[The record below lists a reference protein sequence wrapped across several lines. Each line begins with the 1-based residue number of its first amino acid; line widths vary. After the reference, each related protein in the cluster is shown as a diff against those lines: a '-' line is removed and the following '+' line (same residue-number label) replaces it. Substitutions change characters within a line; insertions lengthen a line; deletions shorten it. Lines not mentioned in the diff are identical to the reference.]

1 MALAKAFSAAVHGI
15 DAYLVEVEADV
26 GRGMAGNFLI
36 VGLPDAAVQ
45 EARERVRAAVRNTGL
60 MFPDKRITVNLA
72 PADVRKEG
80 PSLDLPIAVGI
91 LAATGQVELSA
102 LTSTVLVGELAL
114 DGSVRPVAGVLPVA
128 IGAKAAGMRRL
139 IVPTANACEAAVV
152 GDLEVY
158 PEATLA
164 EVLALLNDG
173 LGPQVYAGASPLTDL
188 EEPVFDVCF
197 SDVKGQDHGKRALEV
212 AAAGGHNILM
222 VGPPGSGKT
231 MLARRLPT
239 ILPPL
244 SLDEALEATKIYSI
258 AGQLP
263 AETALLTTRPFR
275 SPHHTISYAGL
286 VGGGSFPRPGEV
298 SLAHHGL
305 LFLDELP
312 EFRRDILE
320 MLRQPLED
328 GVITIARISGS
339 VAFPARVMFV
349 GAANPCPCGHLG
361 DSARAC
367 TCNPMH
373 LQRYRQRLSGP
384 LLDRIDIQIEIPRLK
399 QDEMTATGGT
409 GATSREIRKRVQKA
423 RDIQAERFAGAG
435 IYTNAQMTSKHLRAF
450 CELDAPTQSLLRT
463 AIDTLKLSARAYDR
477 IIKLA
482 RTIADLD
489 GAENIQPAYVA
500 EALQYRSLDRKTWQA

>member
-1 MALAKAFSAAVHGI
+1 MGLAKARSAAVHGI

-36 VGLPDAAVQ
+36 VGLPDTAVQ

-60 MFPDKRITVNLA
+60 LFPDQRITVNLA

-80 PSLDLPIAVGI
+80 PGLDLPIAVGI
-91 LAATGQVELSA
+91 LAATGQVERAS
-102 LTSTVLVGELAL
+102 LTETVLVGELAL
-114 DGSVRPVAGVLPVA
+114 DGAVRPVNGVLPVA

-139 IVPTANACEAAVV
+139 IVPTANAREAAVV
-152 GDLEVY
+152 GSIEVF
-158 PEATLA
+158 PVETLA
-164 EVLALLNDG
+164 EVIALLNDG
-173 LGPQVYAGASPLTDL
+173 IGPQPYQGGSPMADL
-188 EEPVFDVCF
+188 EEPVFEVCF

-263 AETALLTTRPFR
+263 PDTALLTTRPFR

-286 VGGGSFPRPGEV
+286 VGGGSIPRPGEV

-361 DSARAC
+361 DAVRAC
-367 TCNPMH
+367 TCNPVQV
-373 LQRYRQRLSGP
+373 QRYRQRLSGP
-384 LLDRIDIQIEIPRLK
+384 LLDRLDIQIEIPRLK
-399 QDEMTATGGT
+399 QEEMTSAGGT
-409 GATSREIRKRVQKA
+409 GPTSKEVRARVQKA
-423 RDIQAERFAGAG
+423 RDIQAERFAGTG

-450 CELDAPTQSLLRT
+450 CALDAATQSLLRT

-477 IIKLA
+477 ILKLA

-489 GAENIQPAYVA
+489 GAESIQSAYVA
-500 EALQYRSLDRKTWQA
+500 EALQYRSLDRKNWQS